1 MDPLLILLLFLAA
14 LGLVVLGERFRG
26 RRYGKIRPSEA
37 AGAAYRALQA
47 DPSLAYHFSGPA
59 HRPYALLGLDR
70 GWTLV
75 ESLWQPL
82 ALSPEALRELL
93 AGMEARASEILTTLQ
108 GYKLLDDRG
117 RVIGNGYAPPG
128 LSLSLWIAG
137 ENRVA
142 ISTPSGEEDQ
152 RS

>member
-14 LGLVVLGERFRG
+14 VSLVVLLGRFRG
-26 RRYGKIRPSEA
+26 GRYGKVRPSAA
-37 AGAAYRALQA
+37 AGAAYLARQA
-47 DPSLAYHFSGPA
+47 DPALAYHFSGPA

-75 ESLWQPL
+75 DSLWQPR
-82 ALSPEALRELL
+82 APSPEALGELL
-93 AGMEARASEILTTLQ
+93 AGMEARASETLTPLQ
-108 GYKLLDDRG
+108 GYEIRDERG
-117 RVIGNGYAPPG
+117 RIIGNGYAPPG
-128 LSLSLWIAG
+128 LSLTVWIVG

-142 ISTPSGEEDQ
+142 ISTPAGAEDQ